1 MEHVIVE
8 GRYLEPTTP
17 EAIQKRGLGQR
28 FCFDL
33 YRSHP
38 VTHYL
43 SLDGAHIL
51 CVFRAPD
58 AEAVRRSL
66 NAIGVLPPDRVWT
79 ASLEGPFT
87 DPPALAAEA
96 IAAEL
101 RAAQEAL
108 PPPSQVTYAPDC
120 LNPAN
125 ALPMGRRRPGANLG
139 VFKGM
144 VSEMFRN

>member
-1 MEHVIVE
+1 MVFKRK
-8 GRYLEPTTP
+8 GSFFLDLTGAGDTKAEPVQVAIT
-17 EAIQKRGLGQR
+17 EA
-28 FCFDL
+28 
-33 YRSHP
+33 
-38 VTHYL
+38 
-43 SLDGAHIL
+43 
-51 CVFRAPD
+51 
-58 AEAVRRSL
+58 
-66 NAIGVLPPDRVWT
+66 
-79 ASLEGPFT
+79 
-87 DPPALAAEA
+87 PPASSKGTSTAEVTAAPEPAAQPSAQPAAAAAAASTAPPAATPPSPAESPLTTAEA

>member
-1 MEHVIVE
+1 MVFKRKGSFFLDLTGAGDTKAAPVQV
-8 GRYLEPTTP
+8 
-17 EAIQKRGLGQR
+17 AI
-28 FCFDL
+28 
-33 YRSHP
+33 
-38 VTHYL
+38 
-43 SLDGAHIL
+43 
-51 CVFRAPD
+51 
-58 AEAVRRSL
+58 AEV
-66 NAIGVLPPDRVWT
+66 
-79 ASLEGPFT
+79 
-87 DPPALAAEA
+87 PPATPKGSTDKAPSSPAATAAEPGAASVPATVSTEAPSPVASPLTTAEA

>member
-1 MEHVIVE
+1 MVFKRKGSFFLDLTGAGDTKAEPVQVAIAE
-8 GRYLEPTTP
+8 APPASPKGSSAAEPTATP
-17 EAIQKRGLGQR
+17 QPAAQPAAAG
-28 FCFDL
+28 
-33 YRSHP
+33 P
-38 VTHYL
+38 AAAT
-43 SLDGAHIL
+43 
-51 CVFRAPD
+51 APTT
-58 AEAVRRSL
+58 
-66 NAIGVLPPDRVWT
+66 T
-79 ASLEGPFT
+79 A
-87 DPPALAAEA
+87 PPAESPLTTAEA

>member
-1 MEHVIVE
+1 MVFKRK
-8 GRYLEPTTP
+8 GSFFLDLTGAGDTKAEPVQVAIT
-17 EAIQKRGLGQR
+17 EA
-28 FCFDL
+28 
-33 YRSHP
+33 
-38 VTHYL
+38 
-43 SLDGAHIL
+43 
-51 CVFRAPD
+51 
-58 AEAVRRSL
+58 
-66 NAIGVLPPDRVWT
+66 
-79 ASLEGPFT
+79 
-87 DPPALAAEA
+87 PPASSKGTSTAEVTAAPEPVAAAAAASTAPPAATPPSPAGSPLTTAEA

-108 PPPSQVTYAPDC
+108 PPSSQVTYAPDC